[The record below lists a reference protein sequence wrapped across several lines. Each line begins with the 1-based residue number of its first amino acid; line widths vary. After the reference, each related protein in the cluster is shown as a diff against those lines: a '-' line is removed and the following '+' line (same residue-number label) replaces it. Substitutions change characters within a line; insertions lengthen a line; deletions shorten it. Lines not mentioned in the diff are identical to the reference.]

1 SVMPLIKLANAQ
13 RGVHADGLAG
23 AAHLPVRRYHGDFA
37 YRRQALFQR
46 LQPQRLDSVVIG
58 QKDLLHLQQSSRRK
72 KYRGRLPI
80 RSGFDLAPRIRTII
94 LARMIYLGPV
104 SRGGLRV
111 PPRRVTALR
120 QVSRHGLRSGV
131 SSCARFPAGSFLAT
145 MPAPAPPRQPAP
157 LTDQGS
163 TGPREP

>member
-72 KYRGRLPI
+72 KYRGGVPI

-94 LARMIYLGPV
+94 LARMIYLGCV
-104 SRGGLRV
+104 SRGGPRGLPMVRFTV
-111 PPRRVTALR
+111 VSVQGWRCCSPFPPRREGVAEWCWCALP
-120 QVSRHGLRSGV
+120 HATK
-131 SSCARFPAGSFLAT
+131 SCPQDDIKEIFSNLLAV
-145 MPAPAPPRQPAP
+145 
-157 LTDQGS
+157 
-163 TGPREP
+163 